1 MNPPRIGITMGDPKG
16 IGPEV
21 ICKAFDLV
29 ESTEGL
35 VVYGRPDLFS
45 ALEMSCV
52 AHDTAREAIEAA
64 ARDLDQ
70 GHLDGV
76 VTGPVSKSCFGGD
89 FPGHTELFAERLGA
103 ERFAMV
109 LTGERLTVSCVTTH
123 IPLRDVAE
131 VLSID
136 DIVSTGRLLDTFLR
150 DSKGLERPRLAMAAL
165 NPHASDGGL
174 FGDEETRLL
183 EPAISELRAQGVDI
197 SGPWSSDT
205 VFHHAVGGR
214 FDGVLCGYH
223 DQALIPFKLLH
234 FSDGVNV
241 TVGLHRPRTSPDH
254 GPAYDL
260 VGRDLADPTIMVR
273 AIEMAQRLAR
283 SKPPNLAS
291 AALGCD

>member
-1 MNPPRIGITMGDPKG
+1 MSPPRIGISMGDPKG

-21 ICKAFDLV
+21 ICKAFDQL

-35 VVYGRPDLFS
+35 ILYGRADLFS
-45 ALEMSCV
+45 TLEAPLVSLE
-52 AHDTAREAIEAA
+52 TAREAIEAA

-70 GHLDGV
+70 GRLDGV
-76 VTGPVSKSCFGGD
+76 VTGPVSKSCFQGEY
-89 FPGHTELFAERLGA
+89 PGHTELFADRLGA

-123 IPLRDVAE
+123 VPLRKVVD
-131 VLSID
+131 VLSIE
-136 DIVSTGRLLDTFLR
+136 DIVSTGRLLHTFLR
-150 DSKGLERPRLAMAAL
+150 ESKGLEGPRIAMAAL

-174 FGDEETRLL
+174 FGDEEARLL
-183 EPAISELRAQGVDI
+183 EPAIAELRAEGVDI

-205 VFHHAVGGR
+205 VFHHAVTGR

-260 VGRDLADPTIMVR
+260 VGSGLADPTSMVR
-273 AIEMAQRLAR
+273 AIEMARRLAR
-283 SKPPNLAS
+283 
-291 AALGCD
+291 